1 MKLLDK
7 LTRILNS
14 NILEIPRQSQ
24 PTLLGRWRFVGSQKQ
39 EYDLLELKMK
49 NKMKRYNEKIVLN

>member
-1 MKLLDK
+1 MRFLEK
-7 LTRILNS
+7 LTRIFNS
-14 NILEIPRQSQ
+14 HILEISRQTQ